1 MTTSQL
7 VGKIDVSATIKK
19 LKKCFYS
26 KIKLKYNLHLHKRMW
41 SALKKMKTVKE
52 GGIL

>member
-7 VGKIDVSATIKK
+7 MGKIDVSATIKK
-19 LKKCFYS
+19 KLIKCFYS

-41 SALKKMKTVKE
+41 LSLKKMKTVEE
-52 GGIL
+52 GGI

>member
-7 VGKIDVSATIKK
+7 MGKINVSATIKK
-19 LKKCFYS
+19 LIKCFYS
-26 KIKLKYNLHLHKRMW
+26 KIKLKYNLHLHRRMW
-41 SALKKMKTVKE
+41 SALKEMKTVEE

>member
-7 VGKIDVSATIKK
+7 MGKINVSATIKK
-19 LKKCFYS
+19 LIKCFYS
-26 KIKLKYNLHLHKRMW
+26 KIKYNLHLHRRMW
-41 SALKKMKTVKE
+41 SALKKMKTVEE

>member
-7 VGKIDVSATIKK
+7 MGKFDVSATIKK
-19 LKKCFYS
+19 LIKCFYS
-26 KIKLKYNLHLHKRMW
+26 KNRMKYNLHLHKRIW
-41 SALKKMKTVKE
+41 SALKKMKTVEE